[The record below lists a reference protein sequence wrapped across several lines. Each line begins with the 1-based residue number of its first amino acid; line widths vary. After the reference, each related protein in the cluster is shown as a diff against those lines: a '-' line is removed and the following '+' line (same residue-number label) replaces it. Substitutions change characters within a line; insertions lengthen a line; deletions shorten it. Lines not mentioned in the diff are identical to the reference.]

1 MADEPSLHQLPY
13 PGAPVQLLGGD
24 QKTYRTTLYPMT
36 PDRLGLETLAKS
48 RDVRPR
54 LGDGLLYRRQRQ
66 GSAVLLC
73 AVPCLCDPD
82 RILVRRIARDYVAAA
97 TRHRLC
103 SPQQDVDYHIALA
116 GFREHFANQSVHGSR
131 LRS

>member
-1 MADEPSLHQLPY
+1 MNRHCISCPTPAPPY
-13 PGAPVQLLGGD
+13 NYWAVIRKLTAPP
-24 QKTYRTTLYPMT
+24 YIPP

-73 AVPCLCDPD
+73 TVPCLCDPD

-103 SPQQDVDYHIALA
+103 SPQQDIDYHIALA